1 MIAHRHQ
8 KDSLSLS
15 AFSRRLAP
23 LSGGVWSHSLCLV
36 RVPSIRSIRTRTRQR
51 KRDQTLPPLSL
62 EHSLTTSVAI
72 ISSVWSGPVRYG
84 SGRGLFLGEDS
95 IKPMQHAE
103 YCQVIPPHRIK
114 EHLRVFFRR
123 IKNLFKALS
132 ANSRPEATLSVTPD
146 QLQLAIHELLA
157 TPLKAG

>member
-1 MIAHRHQ
+1 MRPAPVTITVQHFSWMLPLQPTRAIIGSSDSEVAAPTCISSALFRYRQYVASVDGVALSLSLSLSLVSVIAHRHQ

-84 SGRGLFLGEDS
+84 
-95 IKPMQHAE
+95 
-103 YCQVIPPHRIK
+103 
-114 EHLRVFFRR
+114 
-123 IKNLFKALS
+123 
-132 ANSRPEATLSVTPD
+132 
-146 QLQLAIHELLA
+146 
-157 TPLKAG
+157 